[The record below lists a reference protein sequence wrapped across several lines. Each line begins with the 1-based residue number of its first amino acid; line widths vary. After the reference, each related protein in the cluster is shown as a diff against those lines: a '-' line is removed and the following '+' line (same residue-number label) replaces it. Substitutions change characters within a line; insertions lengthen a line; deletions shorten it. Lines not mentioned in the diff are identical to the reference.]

1 MKSRDKGL
9 KIQYFHIDFYFSF
22 ATMRSHLFAIDN
34 IMSRQISFDV
44 SARTAKLIGK
54 ENFANANGAVIELIK
69 NSYDADATVAMV
81 VFYKDALYIIDN

>member
-1 MKSRDKGL
+1 MYL
-9 KIQYFHIDFYFSF
+9 F
-22 ATMRSHLFAIDN
+22 ATEE
-34 IMSRQISFDV
+34 IMKKQISFDV

-81 VFYKDALYIIDN
+81 IFYKDALYIVDN

>member
-1 MKSRDKGL
+1 
-9 KIQYFHIDFYFSF
+9 
-22 ATMRSHLFAIDN
+22 MRLHLFAIDN

-69 NSYDADATVAMV
+69 NSYDADATVAMA
-81 VFYKDALYIIDN
+81 VFYKDALIHYRQLKLNDRRYNYKQLDENWN